1 METKNKGIKI
11 FFIDKKKSGNVFCFF
26 FLVPRIFTN
35 LENFRKSGSDQV
47 FESQKCIEIEKHVG
61 VYITFIRIVIK
72 KLNFLYQFVIG

>member
-1 METKNKGIKI
+1 M
-11 FFIDKKKSGNVFCFF
+11 FF

-72 KLNFLYQFVIG
+72 KLNFLYQIFFFFIEKKYQSYGQS

>member
-1 METKNKGIKI
+1 M
-11 FFIDKKKSGNVFCFF
+11 FF

-72 KLNFLYQFVIG
+72 KLNFLYQIFFFFYRKKVSKLWAKLNI